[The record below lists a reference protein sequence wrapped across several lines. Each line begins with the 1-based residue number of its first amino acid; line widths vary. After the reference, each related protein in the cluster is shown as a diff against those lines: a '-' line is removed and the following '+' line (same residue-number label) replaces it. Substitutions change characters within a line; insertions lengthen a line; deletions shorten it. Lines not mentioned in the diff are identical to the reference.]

1 MHLLPDYLSKT
12 NIKALPDRRFMRGEQ
27 TLRIYKVRPSSAR
40 LDASMGLLSATGVH
54 DIKQKGRS
62 NPLKNQGLRPIVP
75 AAKQRKETGLSQKS
89 GILVPSGRLVPAA
102 SMPAT
107 PRGLGISGKRKGPEI
122 FRAFL
127 YGGGVRTRV
136 QFRSPRP

>member
-1 MHLLPDYLSKT
+1 
-12 NIKALPDRRFMRGEQ
+12 
-27 TLRIYKVRPSSAR
+27 
-40 LDASMGLLSATGVH
+40 VH
-54 DIKQKGRS
+54 DIKQKGRA

-75 AAKQRKETGLSQKS
+75 AAKQRKETGLSEKS
-89 GILVPSGRLVPAA
+89 GVLAPSGRLVPAA

-127 YGGGVRTRV
+127 YGGGTATDLQQHPQNPQLLSMGVYWF
-136 QFRSPRP
+136 Q

>member
-1 MHLLPDYLSKT
+1 VT
-12 NIKALPDRRFMRGEQ
+12 
-27 TLRIYKVRPSSAR
+27 
-40 LDASMGLLSATGVH
+40 GLFWATGVH
-54 DIKQKGRS
+54 DTKQKGRAKS
-62 NPLKNQGLRPIVP
+62 LKNQGLRPKVP
-75 AAKQRKETGLSQKS
+75 AAKQRKETGLSEKS
-89 GILVPSGRLVPAA
+89 GVLAPSGRLVPAA

-136 QFRSPRP
+136 QIRSPRPLGKYRVIVPAFGDCPFHIVQTSKANAY

>member
-1 MHLLPDYLSKT
+1 
-12 NIKALPDRRFMRGEQ
+12 
-27 TLRIYKVRPSSAR
+27 
-40 LDASMGLLSATGVH
+40 VH
-54 DIKQKGRS
+54 DIKQKGRA

-75 AAKQRKETGLSQKS
+75 AAKQRKETGLSEKS
-89 GILVPSGRLVPAA
+89 GVLAPSGRLVPAA

-127 YGGGVRTRV
+127 YGGAGGI
-136 QFRSPRP
+136 